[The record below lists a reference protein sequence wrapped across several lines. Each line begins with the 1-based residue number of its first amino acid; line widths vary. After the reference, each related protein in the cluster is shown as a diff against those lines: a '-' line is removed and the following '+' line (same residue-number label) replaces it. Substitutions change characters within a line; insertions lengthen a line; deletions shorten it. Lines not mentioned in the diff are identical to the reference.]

1 MLTCVLSPHRTGRY
15 VAELPLLPNSCPLH
29 RPQASP
35 GASVVLS
42 AETGEVV
49 DWQEPNR
56 RPQKR
61 RSCSA
66 SGNKLVTGEAARVD
80 EGKAADEKCGG
91 EGDAGSSTT
100 STMVDSYSYDR
111 YSYGADWVR

>member
-1 MLTCVLSPHRTGRY
+1 MQEDGWV
-15 VAELPLLPNSCPLH
+15 VAGGGKKSWK
-29 RPQASP
+29 RRGGKS
-35 GASVVLS
+35 
-42 AETGEVV
+42 
-49 DWQEPNR
+49 PNR
-56 RPQKR
+56 ARQRPR
-61 RSCSA
+61 HEA
-66 SGNKLVTGEAARVD
+66 GPGEKHVWNPAVLDVEVD